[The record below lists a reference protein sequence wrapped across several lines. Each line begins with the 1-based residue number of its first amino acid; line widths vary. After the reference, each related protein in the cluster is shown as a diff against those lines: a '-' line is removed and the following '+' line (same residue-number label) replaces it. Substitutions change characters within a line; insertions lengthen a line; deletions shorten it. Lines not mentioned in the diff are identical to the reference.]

1 MTKVGG
7 IIRLNNGAP
16 PASTAVATR
25 TERLWHL
32 AIASLVAMVLAA
44 AMILNPLDWMIW
56 TLQDRV
62 ADAQPSGRIV
72 FVSVD
77 SERANASL
85 AQQRDELGDALDRVR
100 TAGADRVFL
109 DMILEAPSAA
119 DRDRTLLRSLDSW
132 GNRLAFVDRIDI
144 SKPGSRK
151 EFRSAREFTAG
162 HPVVWSPVTSAWP
175 NFAWTMPYA
184 FETSDGLRPSLAAAI
199 AGRRDPSQHLFHI
212 NYDIR
217 SLSVPALSLDE
228 LKRDPARSAQMLAGK
243 TVVIGY
249 SQSRGLPAL
258 NVPNQLAAP
267 PSYVAI
273 SAAETLIRGRPV
285 LLSGAIVVTTVIL
298 LLAAGAVSSRGE
310 RRRWAYGLA
319 VAIPPY
325 LAVVAPG
332 LNVRVELAYAFPVLL
347 IFTAL
352 RWRGNWK
359 RRVASVD
366 LDTGLPS
373 FRSLVSEL
381 GRAGPEKGHVIVA
394 KIHGYETLLR
404 SLDAEQRA
412 TYVLKLVER
421 LRVGD
426 AKLPVFVEGHYLGW
440 QVASAD
446 EERLIEHLEGL
457 RAIFAG
463 PVTVGSQS
471 IDVGIT
477 FGAAPVVDDNGERA
491 LASAIAAVE
500 ETSEAIEPIKLTSVD
515 NPGDTLWDLSLRA
528 RIDAAMEAGE
538 VFCVYQP
545 KFDIR
550 EDRMIGVEALVR
562 WQDPDRGFISPLR
575 FIMQCEKAGRM
586 EYLTRYVLQ
595 CACSAAN
602 LLHFRGQRLTMSVNI
617 SATLLNDMRIVGIVR
632 NVLQATGFDPH
643 YLMLEITETARI
655 RDLTQARAVLK
666 ALKALGTRIS
676 IDDFGVG
683 AANFET
689 LEALPFD
696 EIKID
701 RQFVSQVATSPKAR
715 AIAASLVALG
725 QSTRIAVVAE
735 GAETAS
741 DITMLREIGCT
752 QVQGFALSKPMP
764 LTNLLNFLEGRQ
776 IVSTG

>member
-7 IIRLNNGAP
+7 LIKLTNGAA
-16 PASTAVATR
+16 PASAAVATR

-32 AIASLVAMVLAA
+32 AVAALATMLLAA
-44 AMILNPLDWMIW
+44 AMLLTPLDWAIW
-56 TLQDRV
+56 SMQDRL
-62 ADAQPSGRIV
+62 ANRQPSGQIV
-72 FVSVD
+72 YVSVD
-77 SERANASL
+77 SERANPDG
-85 AQQRDELGDALDRVR
+85 AQQREDLGHALDLLRD
-100 TAGADRVFL
+100 AGANRVFIDL
-109 DMILEAPSAA
+109 VVRAPQKGENDA
-119 DRDRTLLRSLDSW
+119 TLRQALANW
-132 GNRLAFVDRIDI
+132 GDRLAFVDRIDTTR
-144 SKPGSRK
+144 SGGGT
-151 EFRSAREFTAG
+151 EHRSAREYESGRA
-162 HPVVWSPVTSAWP
+162 VVWSPYTTVWP
-175 NFAWTMPYA
+175 NFAWKLPYNLQ
-184 FETSDGLRPSLAAAI
+184 TSDGMRPTLAAALAHQGGASARHFYATYSVRSRSVPQFSI
-199 AGRRDPSQHLFHI
+199 RDVERDPQAS
-212 NYDIR
+212 R
-217 SLSVPALSLDE
+217 TA
-228 LKRDPARSAQMLAGK
+228 LAGK
-243 TVVIGY
+243 TVVV
-249 SQSRGLPAL
+249 GLVRDGATPGL
-258 NVPNQLAAP
+258 NVPGQATAP
-267 PSYVAI
+267 SSFVAI
-273 SAAETLIRGRPV
+273 NAAETLIRGKPTFV
-285 LLSGAIVVTTVIL
+285 SGIIAVTCVIIM
-298 LLAAGAVSSRGE
+298 LAAGAASARRE

-319 VAIPPY
+319 VAIPLY
-325 LAVVAPG
+325 LAVVSPG
-332 LNVRVELAYAFPVLL
+332 LNIRVELANAFPVLL
-347 IFTAL
+347 VFPFL
-352 RWRGNWK
+352 RWRANWK

-373 FRSLVSEL
+373 VRSLIAEL
-381 GRAGPEKGHVIVA
+381 SRPDAGGGYVAVA

-412 TYVLKLVER
+412 TYVIKLVER

-426 AKLPVFVEGHYLGW
+426 PKLPVYIDGHYLAW
-440 QVASAD
+440 
-446 EERLIEHLEGL
+446 RLEGDNEARILEHLEGL

-463 PVTVGSQS
+463 PVTVGAQS

-477 FGAAPVVDDNGERA
+477 FGASPVVDDNGERT

-500 ETSEAIEPIKLTSVD
+500 ETSEAIEPIKLTAVEVT
-515 NPGDTLWDLSLRA
+515 GDSLWDLSLRA

-550 EDRMIGVEALVR
+550 EDRMVGVEALVR
-562 WQDPDRGFISPLR
+562 WQDPDRGFISPMR
-575 FIMQCEKAGRM
+575 FVMQCEKAGRM

-655 RDLTQARAVLK
+655 RDLSQARAVLK
-666 ALKALGTRIS
+666 ALKTLGTRIS

-701 RQFVSQVATSPKAR
+701 RQFVSQAATSPKAR
-715 AIAASLVALG
+715 AIAASVVELG
-725 QSTRIAVVAE
+725 KSTRIAVVAE

-741 DITMLREIGCT
+741 DIAILREIGCT

-776 IVSTG
+776 ILSTG